1 MYLWIENGQAELR
14 PAGHT
19 WGKTTHETDAALRA
33 ETHANARIASIGP
46 AGENQVLFA
55 AIMNEKDR
63 AAGRAGVGAV
73 MGSKNLKAIVV
84 KGTMALS

>member
-1 MYLWIENGQAELR
+1 MCSG
-14 PAGHT
+14 
-19 WGKTTHETDAALRA
+19 TDAALRA
-33 ETHANARIASIGP
+33 ETHTNARIACIGP

-73 MGSKNLKAIVV
+73 MGS
-84 KGTMALS
+84 